1 MFVEI
6 PPDMRERAAGVS
18 VVETKYMGMGRQ
30 KKVLRATAR
39 EAMDRAEDMGDRAA
53 EIAERHEE
61 KQELAAKEKERA
73 EKSGKAQDPE
83 DPEEPID
90 PLKDAFAKFPAML
103 VVKYHAISFDGTP
116 ATDDIIGSWQ
126 DDSHADA
133 VEYVAEK
140 ILRRAELVDE
150 TEEERGNVSGVS
162 SAA

>member
-30 KKVLRATAR
+30 KKVLRAAAR

-83 DPEEPID
+83 EPEEPI
-90 PLKDAFAKFPAML
+90 
-103 VVKYHAISFDGTP
+103 AIHSRMP
-116 ATDDIIGSWQ
+116 SLN
-126 DDSHADA
+126 SP
-133 VEYVAEK
+133 
-140 ILRRAELVDE
+140 RC
-150 TEEERGNVSGVS
+150 S
-162 SAA
+162 S

>member
-1 MFVEI
+1 
-6 PPDMRERAAGVS
+6 
-18 VVETKYMGMGRQ
+18 
-30 KKVLRATAR
+30 
-39 EAMDRAEDMGDRAA
+39 
-53 EIAERHEE
+53 
-61 KQELAAKEKERA
+61 
-73 EKSGKAQDPE
+73 
-83 DPEEPID
+83 
-90 PLKDAFAKFPAML
+90 ML